1 MSAACLAAA
10 AVLVLAGLGCSSGEP
25 EDGTQPRELDAA
37 QLRRLGLTRD
47 VPAQV
52 REACAEARRLATVRV
67 VCPRLVPDVPLTRI
81 EGLWGS
87 MVSGPGLVYELSFVN
102 AGGFFGRPLK
112 GVEHWITGGGEANAV
127 QKWILTDFANEV
139 KGDARLVRSRVV
151 RGLRVRIYRFPHYPA
166 GGPNGDHVAAVV
178 RVGDELVF
186 ASLHGE
192 RYVEAA
198 VAMAADLAER
208 ARGP

>member
-1 MSAACLAAA
+1 MSAASLAAV
-10 AVLVLAGLGCSSGEP
+10 AVLALAALGCSSGEP
-25 EDGTQPRELDAA
+25 GEERQPGEVDAA

-52 REACAEARRLATVRV
+52 RDACAEARRLATVRV

-112 GVEHWITGGGEANAV
+112 GVEHWITGGGVAEAV
-127 QKWILTDFANEV
+127 QKEVLTDFANEV
-139 KGDARLVRSRVV
+139 KGNPKLVRSLEVRGRLVRV
-151 RGLRVRIYRFPHYPA
+151 YRFPHYPA

-198 VAMAADLAER
+198 VAMAVDLAER
-208 ARGP
+208 GS

>member
-1 MSAACLAAA
+1 MSVARLAAV
-10 AVLVLAGLGCSSGEP
+10 AVLALAVLGCSSGEAD
-25 EDGTQPRELDAA
+25 DGRQPPELDAA
-37 QLRRLGLTRD
+37 QLRRLGLTRE
-47 VPAQV
+47 VPGQV
-52 REACAEARRLATVRV
+52 REACAEARRLAKVRV

-102 AGGFFGRPLK
+102 AGGFFDRPLK
-112 GVEHWITGGGEANAV
+112 GVEHWITGGGVAEVV
-127 QKWILTDFANEV
+127 QKEVLTDFVNEV
-139 KGDARLVRSRVV
+139 KGNPKLMRSLAVRGRLVRV
-151 RGLRVRIYRFPHYPA
+151 YRFPRYPA

-192 RYVEAA
+192 RYVNAA
-198 VAMAADLAER
+198 VAMAVDLAER
-208 ARGP
+208 AEHP